1 MALRKDAFI
10 LRYFYLITI
19 TKPIQDYDGNR
30 VVGISLSRVDRESIF
45 VDLKYLRSG
54 IPSAITS
61 YF

>member
-30 VVGISLSRVDRESIF
+30 VAGISLSQVE
-45 VDLKYLRSG
+45 
-54 IPSAITS
+54 
-61 YF
+61 